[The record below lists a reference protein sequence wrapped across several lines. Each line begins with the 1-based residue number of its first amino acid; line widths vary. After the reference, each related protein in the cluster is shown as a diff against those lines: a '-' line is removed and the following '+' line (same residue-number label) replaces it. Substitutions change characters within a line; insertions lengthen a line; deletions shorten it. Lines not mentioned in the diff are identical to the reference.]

1 MHCDNHFCRTWI
13 LNCIEYK
20 KVDGFAE
27 YYIISSLPNF
37 LHCYFRNAKLSF
49 EITRSKK
56 ISECIDASINFVYL
70 PYFTKTFTSSEKPWG
85 IICLKG
91 ASCFWNGS
99 LKTIFRSFTY
109 KDKYNILHTHT
120 KWVHQRRYYNKQ
132 TIGRKKQCHIDS
144 FQQSYFLLK
153 TGFKMYNWVL

>member
-1 MHCDNHFCRTWI
+1 MHCNDHICRTWI
-13 LNCIEYK
+13 SYYIEYNNVHCMNEMKNHRFLCGIILLKIISFSSLANCI
-20 KVDGFAE
+20 
-27 YYIISSLPNF
+27 L
-37 LHCYFRNAKLSF
+37 CYFRNAKMSF
-49 EITRSKK
+49 EITRNKK
-56 ISECIDASINFVYL
+56 ISECIYASINFIYL
-70 PYFTKTFTSSEKPWG
+70 TYFTKTFTSSEKPWG
-85 IICLKG
+85 MICLKG

-144 FQQSYFLLK
+144 FKQ
-153 TGFKMYNWVL
+153 T